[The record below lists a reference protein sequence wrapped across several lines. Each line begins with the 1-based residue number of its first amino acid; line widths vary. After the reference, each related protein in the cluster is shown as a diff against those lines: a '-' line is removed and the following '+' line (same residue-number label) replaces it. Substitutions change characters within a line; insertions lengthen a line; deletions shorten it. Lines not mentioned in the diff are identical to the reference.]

1 MGKYW
6 IELLMTAMMIFS
18 IYLLFRIRQ
27 EDERQKDRIQQEYA
41 DSIAK
46 QKRINEFADSIG
58 ILSFYDITLGS
69 SFNKTIKEMKKNEN
83 IYNIVVD
90 DDRCSAHVSIILP
103 EKNKSALMELEVISY
118 QDTVYCINITTD
130 EYEHSIEL
138 EKLYLSKYNSDYAV
152 VEKKE
157 FGAVREEECKW
168 TLKNQTISMCTNYLL
183 RVYTY
188 TRDLDSEMRLFGKTK
203 ISTNVY
209 FDNFSIQYLD
219 TIISAKV
226 YQMNEEKRKNED
238 EIYRKEMEEKKRR
251 DSIEKSKRYKNII
264 QNI

>member
-1 MGKYW
+1 
-6 IELLMTAMMIFS
+6 
-18 IYLLFRIRQ
+18 
-27 EDERQKDRIQQEYA
+27 
-41 DSIAK
+41 
-46 QKRINEFADSIG
+46 
-58 ILSFYDITLGS
+58 
-69 SFNKTIKEMKKNEN
+69 
-83 IYNIVVD
+83 
-90 DDRCSAHVSIILP
+90 
-103 EKNKSALMELEVISY
+103 
-118 QDTVYCINITTD
+118 
-130 EYEHSIEL
+130 
-138 EKLYLSKYNSDYAV
+138 
-152 VEKKE
+152 
-157 FGAVREEECKW
+157 
-168 TLKNQTISMCTNYLL
+168 MCTNYLL